1 MRTGPTNINLK
12 NLIGELRKKAYAEN
26 IPIFERIASD
36 LEKPTRQRR
45 EVNLSKISRY
55 AKKGELVVVPGKVLA
70 SGELSQSVTIAAWK
84 FSQQAIDKIAKANA
98 KAITFNDLLKSGVK
112 ETAVRIIG

>member
-1 MRTGPTNINLK
+1 MATGPTNPELSE
-12 NLIGELRKKAYAEN
+12 LIERLRKKAYSEN
-26 IPIFERIASD
+26 SLLWSRIARD

-45 EVNLSKISRY
+45 GVNLSKISRY

-70 SGELSQSVTIAAWK
+70 SGELNQSVTLAAWK
-84 FSQQAIDKIAKANA
+84 FSRQAIDKITKANA